1 MGLAWLFAACVN
13 RWLMAA
19 VVLWA
24 LEDDQPAKAVL
35 IYPLRD
41 LLGFAV
47 WVASY
52 LGDRMQY
59 HGGNYSIGKD
69 GRFQRIDR
77 NPPAGPGLPNAPV
90 QEK

>member
-1 MGLAWLFAACVN
+1 MCVN

-24 LEDDQPAKAVL
+24 LEDEQAGKPTL

-52 LGDRMQY
+52 MGDRMQY
-59 HGGNYSIGKD
+59 HGGRYSLGVG
-69 GRFQRIDR
+69 GRFERVEGTTGGASKVRAGKLPQA
-77 NPPAGPGLPNAPV
+77 PAQG
-90 QEK
+90 K